1 MRFKHIALIIT
12 LLTCAGIS
20 TNATQSKK
28 TICMYVFVHGIMNIE
43 AHLNT
48 STLIHLFND
57 DIENTLY
64 KKNILMVRTDPF
76 FQQSQPIQGIGLI
89 PVDMKKI
96 APGYAAGAMAH
107 LFEKQLQ
114 HNAECEH
121 VYYTYGWSS
130 LLSISE
136 RYKAAERLYA
146 ELSAQIKQYQAQG
159 HQVKV
164 MAVGYSHGANILLSL
179 AGIKRENRAIDPF
192 TINTLVLIGA
202 PIQCETDHLITD
214 SLYEKVYHLYSNA
227 DVPQTLDFF
236 TSKRFFSERIF
247 RARKGFELPDKLT
260 QVNVIFLKRAGGND
274 KKLPCCNNTCR
285 SSMMRDVS
293 PGHTELWFFG
303 WTQCSYRANL
313 PFCPL
318 PVATLIP
325 SLLHY
330 IERAEPCLDPA
341 KSAYMKIDTY
351 HNTVTIK
358 NNRKGRVVLQDQWI
372 NNKIDQYVQ
381 LANQFKPGY
390 TREYYKERRQKAY
403 DLARQWHKNY
413 VKQQW
418 CAHHCG
424 RNRSQICKKSAN

>member
-1 MRFKHIALIIT
+1 MKQMYRIM
-12 LLTCAGIS
+12 LLSFLAVLGANIHAS
-20 TNATQSKK
+20 ENPK

-64 KKNILMVRTDPF
+64 KKNILAVRTDPF
-76 FQQSQPIQGIGLI
+76 FQQSQPIQGLGLI
-89 PVDMKKI
+89 PIDMSKI
-96 APGYAAGAMAH
+96 APGYAAGAMAQ
-107 LFEKQLQ
+107 LFEKQLP
-114 HNAECEH
+114 HNQACEH

-136 RYKAAERLYA
+136 RYKAAEQLYTQ
-146 ELSAQIKQYQAQG
+146 LSDKIKEYQSQG
-159 HQVKV
+159 HTVKV
-164 MAVGYSHGANILLSL
+164 MAIGYSHGANILLSL
-179 AGIKRENRAIDPF
+179 AGIKREERNIDPF

-202 PIQCETDHLITD
+202 PVQCETDHLITD

-247 RARKGFELPDKLT
+247 RARKGFELPSKLT
-260 QVNVIFLKRAGGND
+260 QVNLIFLKRAGGND
-274 KKLPCCNNTCR
+274 KKIPCPNMTCR

-303 WTQCSYRANL
+303 WTQCSYRPHL

-318 PVATLIP
+318 PIATLIP
-325 SLLHY
+325 TLLTY
-330 IERAEPCLDPA
+330 IKRAEPCLDPA

-372 NNKIDQYVQ
+372 NNKINQYIQ

-390 TREYYKERRQKAY
+390 TREYYKERRQRAY
-403 DLARQWHKNY
+403 DQAREWHKNY
-413 VKQQW
+413 VKEQW
-418 CAHHCG
+418 YTTHWA
-424 RNRSQICKKSAN
+424 RNVSQIFKKSAN